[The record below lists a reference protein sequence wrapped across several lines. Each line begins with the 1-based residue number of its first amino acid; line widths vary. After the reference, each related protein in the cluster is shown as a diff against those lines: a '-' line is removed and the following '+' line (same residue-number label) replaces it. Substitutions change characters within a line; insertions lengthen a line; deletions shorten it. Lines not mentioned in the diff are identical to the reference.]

1 MIIHKL
7 IVDKPF
13 RIKNRQ
19 GQLITLPVKYVLH
32 GQARSYHKAA
42 VEVMDVV
49 AEADADKI
57 EETTI
62 IQEVPCSFISF
73 LDE

>member
-1 MIIHKL
+1 MIVHKL
-7 IVDKPF
+7 RVTKPF
-13 RIKNRQ
+13 RIKNRE
-19 GQLITLPVKYVLH
+19 GKLITLPVKYVLQ
-32 GQARSYHKAA
+32 GQAKSYAKSL
-42 VEVMDVV
+42 VEVMDII